1 MVTRAKSMVQNEAG
15 EEREVR
21 TTATHSRPNKY
32 GVYCKSK
39 EKPSKYYE
47 QWIDGM
53 CISKKKSEE
62 TKLKRPAG
70 KLLQVVWQET
80 MVAWTV

>member
-1 MVTRAKSMVQNEAG
+1 MVIRAKSMEQNEAG

-39 EKPSKYYE
+39 EKPLKYYE

-53 CISKKKSEE
+53 CISKKNQ
-62 TKLKRPAG
+62 KRPN
-70 KLLQVVWQET
+70 
-80 MVAWTV
+80 